1 MKRRAII
8 IVLAINLISFS
19 NLFAE
24 ESKNP
29 LNKESL
35 QTISSLFDSQRYSLV
50 LYSSDSHSSSFKIL
64 APESDKA
71 FFIKN
76 DSQKKG
82 EFIASFNLGINNPG
96 IFSLK
101 KPLEKELAQKNKKRY
116 FKAAIEITSLNVTIW
131 LFNRYIIKEKWA
143 YVSWDSIRDN
153 LESGFTWDKDTY
165 WTNLLGHPYQG
176 AINYSIARANNLNV
190 LESTL
195 FTFFGSVTWE
205 LFLESRGDKDNPPSR
220 NDLILNT
227 LGGLALG
234 ELLFKAAN
242 LFIDES
248 AVGFERVFRET
259 MAFIANP
266 GNVFRVISGDAFR
279 VGLPPEKHYF
289 NLKFP
294 FGAYKTSS
302 GQPTFLMALGLEYK
316 DYLKG
321 DTSSLHS
328 YDWFSLSIKL
338 GLQDYRLLDREI
350 LTTGIL
356 AGRKIKG
363 GIAGL
368 FGVFDYMDTQTSEM
382 ISAIGLGPGLVTIS
396 EFDSSYYFNSSGI
409 LYLILGG
416 SSPSIESSDAH
427 FGTKIN
433 DPYYFGPGM
442 LGRVKFEL
450 GKRGLGS
457 IDTGFSQYW
466 VHSIYTSAN
475 EFLGILTLNLNC
487 DISKRSQISVGY
499 DYYLRHASLEAERFK
514 STKPAV
520 RAMYVL
526 KF

>member
-19 NLFAE
+19 NLFAK

-29 LNKESL
+29 HHKESL
-35 QTISSLFDSQRYSLV
+35 QTISSLFDSQRYSLA
-50 LYSSDSHSSSFKIL
+50 LYSPDSHRSSFEIL

-76 DSQKKG
+76 GFQKRG
-82 EFIASFNLGINNPG
+82 EYIAPFNLGINNPE

-101 KPLEKELAQKNKKRY
+101 TPLEKELTLQNKKRY
-116 FKAAIEITSLNVTIW
+116 FKAAIEMTSLNVTIW

-165 WTNLLGHPYQG
+165 WTNLLGHPYHG
-176 AINYSIARANNLNV
+176 AINYTIARANNLNV

-205 LFLESRGDKDNPPSR
+205 FFLESRGDKDNPPSR
-220 NDLILNT
+220 NDLILNAV
-227 LGGLALG
+227 GGLALG

-248 AVGFERVFRET
+248 AVGFERVLRET
-259 MAFIANP
+259 MAFAANP
-266 GNVFRVISGDAFR
+266 GNIFRVVSGDAFR

-302 GQPTFLMALGLEYK
+302 GQPTFLMALGLEYN

-321 DTSSLHS
+321 ETSSLRS
-328 YDWFSLSIKL
+328 YDWFSLSIRL
-338 GLQDYRLLDREI
+338 GLQDYKLLDTEI

-368 FGVFDYMDTQTSEM
+368 FGVFDYMDTQTSKM
-382 ISAIGLGPGLVTIS
+382 MSALGFGPGLVTIS
-396 EFDSSYYFNSSGI
+396 ESDSRYYFNSSGI

-416 SSPSIESSDAH
+416 SSPSIESPDAH

-433 DPYYFGPGM
+433 DPYYFGPGL

-466 VHSIYTSAN
+466 VHSIYTSVN

-487 DISKRSQISVGY
+487 DISNRSQLSVGY

>member
-1 MKRRAII
+1 MKTRAII
-8 IVLAINLISFS
+8 IVLAINLISLS
-19 NLFAE
+19 NLFAK

-29 LNKESL
+29 LCKDFLHTVN
-35 QTISSLFDSQRYSLV
+35 SLFDSQRYPLV
-50 LYSSDSHSSSFKIL
+50 LYSRDSNSSSIEIWT
-64 APESDKA
+64 PESDKA

-76 DSQKKG
+76 GSQKRG
-82 EFIASFNLGINNPG
+82 EFIAPFNLGIHSPG

-101 KPLEKELAQKNKKRY
+101 TPFEKELTQKKKKRY

-131 LFNRYIIKEKWA
+131 VFNRYIIKEKWA
-143 YVSWDSIRDN
+143 YVSWDSMRDN
-153 LESGFTWDKDTY
+153 LKSGFAWDKDTY

-195 FTFFGSVTWE
+195 LTFFGSATWE

-227 LGGLALG
+227 LGGLTLG
-234 ELLFKAAN
+234 EILSKASN

-248 AVGFERVFRET
+248 AVGFERVLRET

-266 GNVFRVISGDAFR
+266 GNVFRVVSGDAFR

-294 FGAYKTSS
+294 FGAYKMSS
-302 GQPTFLMALGLEYK
+302 GQPTFMMALGLEYK

-328 YDWFSLSIKL
+328 YDWFSFSIKL
-338 GLQDYRLLDREI
+338 GLQDYKLIDTEI

-356 AGRKIKG
+356 AGKKIKG

-368 FGVFDYMDTQTSEM
+368 FGVFDYMDTQTSEIM
-382 ISAIGLGPGLVTIS
+382 SALGLGPGLVTIS
-396 EFDSSYYFNSSGI
+396 ESDSRYYFNSSGI
-409 LYLILGG
+409 LYFILGG
-416 SSPSIESSDAH
+416 TSPSIESPDAH
-427 FGTKIN
+427 FGTKID
-433 DPYYFGPGM
+433 DPYYFGPGL
-442 LGRVKFEL
+442 LGRVKLEL

-466 VHSIYTSAN
+466 VHSIYTSIN

-487 DISKRSQISVGY
+487 DISKKSQLSLGY
-499 DYYLRHASLEAERFK
+499 DYYLRHASLEAERVK

>member
-1 MKRRAII
+1 MKTRAII
-8 IVLAINLISFS
+8 IILAINLISFS

-24 ESKNP
+24 EQKSSRNE
-29 LNKESL
+29 ESL
-35 QTISSLFDSQRYSLV
+35 PKKSSLFDSQRYSFG
-50 LYSSDSHSSSFKIL
+50 LYSPNDLHSSIEIWT
-64 APESDKA
+64 PVSDRA

-76 DSQKKG
+76 DSQKWA
-82 EFIASFNLGINNPG
+82 ECITPFSLGINKPG

-101 KPLEKELAQKNKKRY
+101 TPLEKELTQKSKKRY
-116 FKAAIEITSLNVTIW
+116 FRAAIEMTSLNVTIW
-131 LFNRYIIKEKWA
+131 LFNRYVIKEKWA
-143 YVSWDSIRDN
+143 YVSWDSWRNN
-153 LESGFTWDKDTY
+153 LKSGFAWDKDTY
-165 WTNLLGHPYQG
+165 WTNLLGHPYHG
-176 AINYSIARANNLNV
+176 AINYTVARANNLSV

-195 FTFFGSVTWE
+195 YTFFGSATWE

-227 LGGLALG
+227 FGGLTLG

-248 AVGFERVFRET
+248 AVGFERVLRET
-259 MAFIANP
+259 MAFVVNP
-266 GNVFRVISGDAFR
+266 GNIFRVVSGDAFR

-302 GQPTFLMALGLEYK
+302 GQPTFLMALGMEYK
-316 DYLKG
+316 DHLKE

-338 GLQDYRLLDREI
+338 GLQDYKLLDTEI

-356 AGRKIKG
+356 AGKKIKG

-368 FGVFDYMDTQTSEM
+368 FGVFDYMDTQTSEIM
-382 ISAIGLGPGLVTIS
+382 SALGLGPGLVTIS
-396 EFDSSYYFNSSGI
+396 ESDSRYYFNSSGI
-409 LYLILGG
+409 LYFILGG
-416 SSPSIESSDAH
+416 SSPSIESPDAH
-427 FGTKIN
+427 FGTKID
-433 DPYYFGPGM
+433 DPYYFGPGL

-466 VHSIYTSAN
+466 VHSIYTDVN

-487 DISKRSQISVGY
+487 DISKRSQLSVGY

>member
-1 MKRRAII
+1 MKIRAII
-8 IVLAINLISFS
+8 IILAVNLISFS

-24 ESKNP
+24 EPENP
-29 LNKESL
+29 QKKEFL
-35 QTISSLFDSQRYSLV
+35 QTVGSLFDSQRHSLD
-50 LYSSDSHSSSFKIL
+50 LYSPDSLCSSINIL
-64 APESDKA
+64 TPESNTA
-71 FFIKN
+71 FYIKN
-76 DSQKKG
+76 NSQKRG
-82 EFIASFNLGINNPG
+82 ECRAPFRLGTNNPG
-96 IFSLK
+96 FFSFK
-101 KPLEKELAQKNKKRY
+101 TPLEKELTQKNRKRY
-116 FKAAIEITSLNVTIW
+116 FRAAVEMTSLNVTIW
-131 LFNRYIIKEKWA
+131 LFNRYVIKEKWA
-143 YVSWDSIRDN
+143 YVSWDSWRNN
-153 LESGFTWDKDTY
+153 LKSGFSWDKDTY
-165 WTNLLGHPYQG
+165 WTNLLGHPYHG
-176 AINYSIARANNLNV
+176 AINYTAARRNNLSV

-195 FTFFGSVTWE
+195 YTFFGSATWE

-220 NDLILNT
+220 NDLMLNT

-234 ELLFKAAN
+234 EILFKAAN

-248 AVGFERVFRET
+248 AVGFERVLRET
-259 MAFIANP
+259 MAFVVNP
-266 GNVFRVISGDAFR
+266 GNIFRVVSGDAFKA
-279 VGLPPEKHYF
+279 GLPPEKHYF

-302 GQPTFLMALGLEYK
+302 GQPTFLMALGLEYT

-321 DTSSLHS
+321 DTSSVHS
-328 YDWFSLSIKL
+328 YDWFSFSIKL
-338 GLQDYRLLDREI
+338 GLQDYKLLDTEI

-368 FGVFDYMDTQTSEM
+368 FGVFDYMDTQTSKIM
-382 ISAIGLGPGLVTIS
+382 SALGLGPGLVTIS
-396 EFDSSYYFNSSGI
+396 ESDSRYYFNSSGI

-416 SSPSIESSDAH
+416 SSPSIESPDAH
-427 FGTKIN
+427 FGTKID
-433 DPYYFGPGM
+433 DPYYFGPGL
-442 LGRVKFEL
+442 LGRVRFEL

-466 VHSIYTSAN
+466 VHSIYTSVN

-487 DISKRSQISVGY
+487 DISKRSQVSVGY
-499 DYYLRHASLEAERFK
+499 DYYLRHASLEDERVK